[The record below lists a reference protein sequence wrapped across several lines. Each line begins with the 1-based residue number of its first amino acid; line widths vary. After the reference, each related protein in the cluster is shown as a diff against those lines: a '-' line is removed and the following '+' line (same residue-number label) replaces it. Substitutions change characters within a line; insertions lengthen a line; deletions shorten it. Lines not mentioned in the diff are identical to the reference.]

1 MMHFMPNVGLL
12 NYECYEKNN
21 SQFAN
26 NTFLIFPLCEFK
38 DLEKYCSRVYII
50 RADESYSYGTILNI
64 VKTYF

>member
-1 MMHFMPNVGLL
+1 M
-12 NYECYEKNN
+12 CYEKNN
-21 SQFAN
+21 SQFTN